1 MRDAST
7 LSSDIT
13 RMPERAAPDRRE
25 HQVLVGDIGG
35 TFARFALARDGA
47 LLNAPQR
54 LERALW
60 PDLASACR
68 HYLAE
73 SCPGAAPIDG
83 ASIAAAGR
91 VEAGRIEMTNAEW
104 SVDAHGLAAELGLH
118 ADRVR
123 VLNDFGS
130 LAWALPSLAPDELA
144 PVPGGAAVRA
154 GGAAPAGR
162 SDGNRVVVGPG
173 TGLGVAAMLRT
184 ATGWHPLST
193 EGGHASFAAGT
204 PFEHVARA
212 FAERRFGRVSWERM
226 LSGPGLALLHEA
238 ARLEAGEPPPRGGA
252 PETLE
257 ACARG
262 EPAAIRAT
270 RCFIELLGAFAGDLA
285 LLYDAAGGVV
295 IAGGVVPRIAAV
307 LPLDGLR
314 MRFEDKGRFAPWLAT
329 VPVGVLTAPFAALR
343 GAAIAYRS

>member
-1 MRDAST
+1 
-7 LSSDIT
+7 
-13 RMPERAAPDRRE
+13 MPEATVGGRRD
-25 HQVLVGDIGG
+25 HLVLVGDIGG

-54 LERALW
+54 VERARW

-73 SCPGAAPIDG
+73 SCAGAPSIDG

-91 VEAGRIEMTNAEW
+91 VEAGHIEMTNAEW
-104 SVDAHGLAAELGLH
+104 SVDAPALAAELGLP
-118 ADRVR
+118 DGRVR
-123 VLNDFGS
+123 VLNDFAS

-144 PVPGGAAVRA
+144 PVGGGAAARA
-154 GGAAPAGR
+154 GGAAPAAR

-173 TGLGVAAMLRT
+173 TGLGVAATLRT
-184 ATGWHPLST
+184 ATGWHPLAT

-204 PFEHVARA
+204 PFEHLAGELA
-212 FAERRFGRVSWERM
+212 GRRFGRVSWERM

-238 ARLEAGEPPPRGGA
+238 ARLDAGEPTARGDA
-252 PETLE
+252 AAVLE

-262 EPAAIRAT
+262 EPAAVRAT
-270 RCFIELLGAFAGDLA
+270 RCFVELLGAFAGDLA
-285 LLYDAAGGVV
+285 LLYDATGGVV
-295 IAGGVVPRIAAV
+295 IAGGVVPRITAV

-314 MRFEDKGRFAPWLAT
+314 ERFEDKGRFAPWLST
-329 VPVGVLTAPFAALR
+329 VPVGVLAAPFAALR